1 MSAPV
6 PEYKSVKYE
15 HLDRWISYYRQIQEV
30 LALRPDR
37 LLEIGKGSG
46 LVSTVLKSR
55 GLDVTSLDID
65 ADVKPDVVGSVL
77 ALPFE
82 DKRFDVTLCAEV
94 LEHLP
99 FEDFPK
105 ALAEIRRVTRRGVV
119 LSLPNWGWTF
129 WLGLKL
135 PMMPKLDLFWKLTGV
150 MRHPSG
156 GEHFWEIGKRGYPLR
171 KVSGA
176 IEAAG
181 FRVRTTYLKSDSP
194 YHRFFLLD
202 VK

>member
-1 MSAPV
+1 MSVPI
-6 PEYKSVKYE
+6 PEYKSAKYE

-30 LALRPDR
+30 FSLRPAN

-55 GLDVTSLDID
+55 GLDVVSLDID
-65 ADVKPDVVGSVL
+65 PEVKPDVVGSVL

-82 DKRFDVTLCAEV
+82 DKKFDVTLCAEV

-99 FEDFPK
+99 FEEFPK
-105 ALAEIRRVTRRGVV
+105 ALSEIRRVTRCAVV

-135 PMMPKLDLFWKLTGV
+135 PMLPKLDFFWKLTGV
-150 MRHPSG
+150 LKHPSG

-171 KVSGA
+171 RISTA
-176 IEAAG
+176 IEKAG
-181 FRVRTTYLKSDSP
+181 FRIRKTYLKPDSS

-202 VK
+202 VA

>member
-6 PEYKSVKYE
+6 PEYASAKYE

-30 LALRPDR
+30 LSLRPER

-55 GLDVTSLDID
+55 GLTVTSLDID
-65 ADVKPDVVGSVL
+65 PAVKPDVVGSVL

-82 DKRFDVTLCAEV
+82 DKAFDATLCAEV

-99 FEDFPK
+99 FDEFPK
-105 ALAEIRRVTRRGVV
+105 ALGEIRRVTRRAVV

-129 WLGLKL
+129 WLGFKL
-135 PMMPKLDLFWKLTGV
+135 PLLPRINVFWKLTGLAA
-150 MRHPSG
+150 HPPG

-171 KVSGA
+171 KIRAA
-176 IEAAG
+176 IEATG
-181 FRVRTTYLKSDSP
+181 FKIRKTYLKADSP
-194 YHRFFLLD
+194 YHRFFLLE
-202 VK
+202 V

>member
-6 PEYKSVKYE
+6 PEYASAKYE
-15 HLDRWISYYRQIQEV
+15 HLDRWVSYYRQIQEV
-30 LALRPDR
+30 LTLRPAE

-65 ADVKPDVVGSVL
+65 PDVRPDVVGSVL
-77 ALPFE
+77 ALPFA
-82 DKRFDVTLCAEV
+82 DKEFDVTLCAEV

-105 ALAEIRRVTRRGVV
+105 ALSEIRRVTRRAVV

-135 PMMPKLDLFWKLTGV
+135 PLLPKLDFFWKLAGV
-150 MRHPSG
+150 LKHPSG

-171 KVSGA
+171 KISAA

-181 FRVRTTYLKSDSP
+181 FRVRTTYLKPDSP

-202 VK
+202 VV

>member
-30 LALRPDR
+30 LSLRPED

-65 ADVKPDVVGSVL
+65 PDVKPDVVGSVL
-77 ALPFE
+77 ALPFA
-82 DKRFDVTLCAEV
+82 DKKFDVTLCAEV

-105 ALAEIRRVTRRGVV
+105 ALSEIRRVTRRAVV

-135 PMMPKLDLFWKLTGV
+135 PMLPKLDLFWKLTGILK
-150 MRHPSG
+150 HPPG

-171 KVSGA
+171 RISDA
-176 IEAAG
+176 IGKAG
-181 FRVRTTYLKSDSP
+181 FRIRKTYLKPDSP
-194 YHRFFLLD
+194 YHRFFLLEIA
-202 VK
+202 